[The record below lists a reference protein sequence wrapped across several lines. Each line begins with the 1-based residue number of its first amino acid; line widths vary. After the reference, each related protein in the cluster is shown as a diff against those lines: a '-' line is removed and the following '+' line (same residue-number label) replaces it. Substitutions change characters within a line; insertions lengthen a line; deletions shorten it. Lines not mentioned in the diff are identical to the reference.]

1 MKKKIISIAFILLFC
16 LTTVF
21 AEAPQLN
28 SKAAILI
35 NADSGQILY
44 SHNENEALP
53 IASTTKI
60 LTALIILENADLNA
74 NITTSANFTNPGG
87 SHIAI
92 DHEETL
98 LTKDLLYALLVESA
112 NDAAV
117 ALAEGEAGSIDA
129 FVEQMNTR
137 AAELGLQNSHFVNPH
152 GLDAEGHLASASD
165 LAIIAAKAM
174 QNPIFREM
182 VKTKRYTI
190 GPTNKKDKARDYLKN
205 RNLFLYDN
213 GDNMNYNG
221 QKVPIYD
228 ARVDG
233 VKTGYTPQ
241 AQNCLV
247 SSFVNHAS
255 RYIVVVLGAENKDTL
270 YGDSKQLIDYAIDNF
285 SVVRVVTEG
294 EVVTN
299 IKVKNAESSGL
310 NLVAGKTIER
320 AVPIAAQEEFTID
333 KDIVLTEEDD
343 SPILMGKKMGEVNY
357 SIGGEIIATVDLL
370 AQRDIDE
377 RDLVGEL
384 THAFSTK
391 PSLSSPFEVAVLIF
405 KILLTLLIWR
415 FIVARIRRKR
425 SKMARDQR
433 LAEIR
438 SDIDYSTESNVVPI
452 KQRQKSKRK

>member
-1 MKKKIISIAFILLFC
+1 MKKKIIAIAITLLFC
-16 LTTVF
+16 LTIIIADTP
-21 AEAPQLN
+21 EIH

-35 NADSGQILY
+35 NADSGQVLY
-44 SHNENEALP
+44 SQNENQALP

-74 NITTSANFTNPGG
+74 SITTSANFTNPGG

-92 DHEETL
+92 DREETL
-98 LTKDLLYALLVESA
+98 LIKDLLYALLVESA

-117 ALAEGEAGSIDA
+117 ALAEGEAGSVEA
-129 FVEQMNTR
+129 FVEKMNAR
-137 AAELGLQNSHFVNPH
+137 AAELGAQNSHFANPH
-152 GLDAEGHLASASD
+152 GLDAEGHAVTAAD
-165 LAIIAAKAM
+165 LAIIAAAAM
-174 QNPIFREM
+174 QNPTFREM

-190 GPTNKKDKARDYLKN
+190 APTNKKDKARDYLNN

-213 GDNMNYNG
+213 GDEIDYKG
-221 QKVPIYD
+221 KKVSIYD

-233 VKTGYTPQ
+233 VKTGYTPK
-241 AQNCLV
+241 AHNCLV
-247 SSFVNHAS
+247 SSFVNDAS
-255 RYIVVVLGAENKDTL
+255 RYIVVVLGAENKNTL

-310 NLVAGKTIER
+310 NLVAAQTIER
-320 AVPIAAQEEFTID
+320 AVPITAQEELNIEKTIELND
-333 KDIVLTEEDD
+333 NDNTL
-343 SPILMGKKMGEVNY
+343 ILMGKKMGEVSY
-357 SIGGEIIATVDLL
+357 SIGDEVIAKVDLL

-384 THAFSTK
+384 THALSTK
-391 PSLSSPFEVAVLIF
+391 PSLSSPFEVAVLVF

-415 FIVARIRRKR
+415 FIVGRIRRKR
-425 SKMARDQR
+425 SKVARDQR

-438 SDIDYSTESNVVPI
+438 SDIDYSAESNVVSL
-452 KQRQKSKRK
+452 KQRHKSKRK